1 MNINNLWK
9 VLATSKNNYNLQIVL
24 KRKKERSKKK
34 TKYSFHTSL
43 ISNGKKFETSVP
55 LAQTEGSIVKRNKTR
70 VNEISLTP
78 VQKRRVIHR
87 EHPSFPINVAFFPS
101 PSDIIMAGHK
111 GLGNGYRSTRKGT
124 RRNETYEPVRVC
136 VCSSGDN
143 TFVYEAW
150 CINRCPWDGRP
161 PPSPPEPSPLFC
173 NRRCLEARRS

>member
-24 KRKKERSKKK
+24 KKKKERPKKK
-34 TKYSFHTSL
+34 NKIF
-43 ISNGKKFETSVP
+43 ISHKSHLKRQKVRNIGS
-55 LAQTEGSIVKRNKTR
+55 TEGSIVKRNKTR